1 MGEGENNET
10 NAKFNMAIATLKRID
25 AILQQIANLDMLS
38 IYDTIEKQKAH
49 LSLVKNLYIMSSP
62 LFDQIDDK
70 NEKKKLN
77 KLKDEILK
85 TSLISK
91 KIIKNGNQKIKFGF
105 NQDLDLKLQIFTIEI
120 QNGLKKFFMP
130 RNDEY
135 DDGY

>member
-1 MGEGENNET
+1 
-10 NAKFNMAIATLKRID
+10 
-25 AILQQIANLDMLS
+25 
-38 IYDTIEKQKAH
+38 
-49 LSLVKNLYIMSSP
+49 MSSP

-130 RNDEY
+130 RNDED